1 MMVAIRASQRPGPPG
16 ASAGCAWSA
25 AGTGVRDGCRLPAA
39 GPSTPANPRPA
50 PQGKAAKEAESI
62 RAARDR
68 RIALAVAARFNAGEQ
83 PAVIAATLNGA
94 GTPPPQPTVTARL
107 LWQTPA
113 LRDAAI
119 TALTETLGLESDG
132 GPSARAPAEE
142 VYDSAQPGNPVI
154 LQWTTPELR
163 IRLRCMRATGGIA
176 DTLGINPEARP
187 KGKALEAA
195 IRTRRSALAQFLAAD
210 GADPERPELALIE
223 IDRRRD
229 FAHPL
234 DDPKFAIRLG
244 CADAGVLT
252 QFVLVPKKAKRYNS
266 VKNLDH
272 RVHSGW
278 QDGLRQ
284 LGVRVLPEHTVTTG
298 VPEGLRYAALW
309 MVKRRKDGPTRLPR
323 HTPVAVMVTPLASG
337 TGLAAVTGWDPK
349 TAQWIPYP
357 QFLLRLVKIAEIP
370 DIVDDDLDDDT
381 PGSDAVPTAPRDGQN
396 GEVSP
401 GSRRRVTYRA
411 WKQNMDGQRRDT
423 ERYLQKMLRSLR
435 GHPTALLTHSQNT
448 RMHWPWLQDSRTEK
462 DLIKTGHAPPS
473 HLDPDLRLIRVRS
486 TTGRETPQWW
496 GNSPSGGVN
505 GLPPGMWTETEH
517 AEFTSGRIFYSTT
530 AKAGTFR
537 DSAVEADKL
546 APRPLRQGPNKG
558 EPTID
563 SHIPAWNP
571 ALVEIAVL
579 GCHPEAGDKPEAF
592 ALAVHQLRQAP
603 DYLDALATPLPM
615 HLASLAQAYV
625 LPTRAEEDE
634 ETDTDTAG
642 TATSSATETTLAS
655 ALGIIAGN
663 TTEDEADL
671 DPELPD
677 APGLA
682 QAPEESA
689 SPHEGQLAASGIPS
703 PSQ

>member
-323 HTPVAVMVTPLASG
+323 HTPVAVMVTPAGVRDRPRSSHRLGSEDSAM
-337 TGLAAVTGWDPK
+337 DPL
-349 TAQWIPYP
+349 P
-357 QFLLRLVKIAEIP
+357 
-370 DIVDDDLDDDT
+370 
-381 PGSDAVPTAPRDGQN
+381 AVPAETGQDRRDPRH
-396 GEVSP
+396 
-401 GSRRRVTYRA
+401 RRR
-411 WKQNMDGQRRDT
+411 
-423 ERYLQKMLRSLR
+423 RSR
-435 GHPTALLTHSQNT
+435 
-448 RMHWPWLQDSRTEK
+448 
-462 DLIKTGHAPPS
+462 
-473 HLDPDLRLIRVRS
+473 
-486 TTGRETPQWW
+486 
-496 GNSPSGGVN
+496 
-505 GLPPGMWTETEH
+505 
-517 AEFTSGRIFYSTT
+517 
-530 AKAGTFR
+530 
-537 DSAVEADKL
+537 
-546 APRPLRQGPNKG
+546 
-558 EPTID
+558 
-563 SHIPAWNP
+563 
-571 ALVEIAVL
+571 
-579 GCHPEAGDKPEAF
+579 
-592 ALAVHQLRQAP
+592 
-603 DYLDALATPLPM
+603 
-615 HLASLAQAYV
+615 
-625 LPTRAEEDE
+625 
-634 ETDTDTAG
+634 
-642 TATSSATETTLAS
+642 
-655 ALGIIAGN
+655 
-663 TTEDEADL
+663 
-671 DPELPD
+671 
-677 APGLA
+677 
-682 QAPEESA
+682 
-689 SPHEGQLAASGIPS
+689 
-703 PSQ
+703 

>member
-25 AGTGVRDGCRLPAA
+25 AGTGVREGWIRLPAA

-298 VPEGLRYAALW
+298 VPEGRPHPPAAAHSS
-309 MVKRRKDGPTRLPR
+309 RRHGHPAGVRDRPRSSHRLGSEDSAMDPLPAVPAETGQDRRDPR
-323 HTPVAVMVTPLASG
+323 H
-337 TGLAAVTGWDPK
+337 
-349 TAQWIPYP
+349 
-357 QFLLRLVKIAEIP
+357 
-370 DIVDDDLDDDT
+370 
-381 PGSDAVPTAPRDGQN
+381 
-396 GEVSP
+396 
-401 GSRRRVTYRA
+401 RRR
-411 WKQNMDGQRRDT
+411 
-423 ERYLQKMLRSLR
+423 RSR
-435 GHPTALLTHSQNT
+435 
-448 RMHWPWLQDSRTEK
+448 
-462 DLIKTGHAPPS
+462 
-473 HLDPDLRLIRVRS
+473 
-486 TTGRETPQWW
+486 
-496 GNSPSGGVN
+496 
-505 GLPPGMWTETEH
+505 
-517 AEFTSGRIFYSTT
+517 
-530 AKAGTFR
+530 
-537 DSAVEADKL
+537 
-546 APRPLRQGPNKG
+546 
-558 EPTID
+558 
-563 SHIPAWNP
+563 
-571 ALVEIAVL
+571 
-579 GCHPEAGDKPEAF
+579 
-592 ALAVHQLRQAP
+592 
-603 DYLDALATPLPM
+603 
-615 HLASLAQAYV
+615 
-625 LPTRAEEDE
+625 
-634 ETDTDTAG
+634 
-642 TATSSATETTLAS
+642 
-655 ALGIIAGN
+655 
-663 TTEDEADL
+663 
-671 DPELPD
+671 
-677 APGLA
+677 
-682 QAPEESA
+682 
-689 SPHEGQLAASGIPS
+689 
-703 PSQ
+703 

>member
-1 MMVAIRASQRPGPPG
+1 M
-16 ASAGCAWSA
+16 
-25 AGTGVRDGCRLPAA
+25 
-39 GPSTPANPRPA
+39 
-50 PQGKAAKEAESI
+50 
-62 RAARDR
+62 
-68 RIALAVAARFNAGEQ
+68 AVALRLNAGER
-83 PAVIAATLNGA
+83 PAVVAATLNGA
-94 GTPPPQPTVTARL
+94 GTPPPRPTVTARL

-119 TALTETLGLESDG
+119 SALTETLGLEGDG
-132 GPSARAPAEE
+132 GAPARALAEE
-142 VYDSAQPGNPVI
+142 AYDSARPGNPVI

-176 DTLGINPEARP
+176 DTLGIDPKARP

-195 IRTRRSALAQFLAAD
+195 IRTRRAALAQFLAAD

-252 QFVLVPKKAKRYNS
+252 QFVLVPKKAGRYNS

-272 RVHSGW
+272 RVRSGW

-284 LGVRVLPEHTVTTG
+284 LGVRVLPERTVTTG

-370 DIVDDDLDDDT
+370 DIIDDDLDDDT
-381 PGSDAVPTAPRDGQN
+381 PGNDAVPTAPRTARTARH
-396 GEVSP
+396 P
-401 GSRRRVTYRA
+401 AASRRPATYRV
-411 WKQNMDGQRRDT
+411 WKQNMDEQRRET

-435 GHPTALLTHSQNT
+435 GHPTALLTHSQNS
-448 RMHWPWLQDSRTEK
+448 RMHWPWLQDSQTEQ

-496 GNSPSGGVN
+496 GNS
-505 GLPPGMWTETEH
+505 
-517 AEFTSGRIFYSTT
+517 
-530 AKAGTFR
+530 
-537 DSAVEADKL
+537 
-546 APRPLRQGPNKG
+546 APRRGKRPAARDVDRDRRRRIHFRPDLLQHHRQSRHLPRLRSRG
-558 EPTID
+558 
-563 SHIPAWNP
+563 
-571 ALVEIAVL
+571 
-579 GCHPEAGDKPEAF
+579 
-592 ALAVHQLRQAP
+592 RQARAP
-603 DYLDALATPLPM
+603 PTPPRP
-615 HLASLAQAYV
+615 Q
-625 LPTRAEEDE
+625 
-634 ETDTDTAG
+634 
-642 TATSSATETTLAS
+642 
-655 ALGIIAGN
+655 
-663 TTEDEADL
+663 
-671 DPELPD
+671 
-677 APGLA
+677 
-682 QAPEESA
+682 
-689 SPHEGQLAASGIPS
+689 
-703 PSQ
+703 